1 MRNAP
6 KDKIYLKLPSQSP
19 SPKPPIP
26 RYNFQNEKS
35 TKYSSTLAENLKN
48 KINEEFYKHLDKGD
62 SVDIK
67 SIIEEI
73 EKIIKKHYSNNDK
86 IKISIEPVNVLE
98 FKIVIKDES
107 YETN

>member
-1 MRNAP
+1 MSVESI
-6 KDKIYLKLPSQSP
+6 KY
-19 SPKPPIP
+19 
-26 RYNFQNEKS
+26 QNS
-35 TKYSSTLAENLKN
+35 LAENLKN
-48 KINEEFYKHLDKGD
+48 KINEEFYRHLDKGD

-73 EKIIKKHYSNNDK
+73 EKIIKRHYSNNDK

-98 FKIVIKDES
+98 FKIIIKDES